1 MSRAKSI
8 GNVYAELAVRDKMSM
23 GLQRAGRAL
32 SKFNK
37 QAVGMGSRALAA
49 GVAAASATLIVGT
62 KRTLA
67 MGAELDHLS
76 TQTGMAVT
84 SLMKLGQA
92 YKDNGK
98 DAKSVSKDVGKM
110 QKVISG
116 SADGSITDD
125 PIAKLGMSAKDLM
138 KLSPEDQF
146 FKIGQAI
153 AAIENPAERTARAME
168 IFGKGGAGLITVF
181 KGSNLDDVN
190 ASLGRMPMLM
200 QKFSKE
206 MERADTLLGRLPNK
220 SDQFFVGFT
229 AGIVGHILPGL
240 EEINKKDFTELG
252 ENLGRTIGRGVQS
265 LRDGTFWEV
274 VGLRAL
280 AWAIDVGKYITSV
293 FGAAFEVVF
302 DKAKNTFKDMMGGFA
317 MILGNDA
324 GKEKY
329 FKEFASREN
338 KTFEQS
344 YDAKMREG
352 SKNADFFR
360 QMADEIW
367 NNQEIQTV
375 GDDIGKSIE
384 EAQSEDLAES
394 QKPRTQSWESASAQ
408 VSDMQSR
415 GLSYG
420 REGIPNLVKDQ
431 AAAVKGLFEM
441 VKTAIN
447 KGDIIFT
454 GA

>member
-8 GNVYAELAVRDKMSM
+8 GNVYAELSVRDKMTM
-23 GLQRAGRAL
+23 GLQRAGRSL

-37 QAVGMGSRALAA
+37 QAVGMGGKALAA
-49 GVAAASATLIVGT
+49 GMAAASATLIVGT

-76 TQTGMAVT
+76 TQTGMTVS

-116 SADGSITDD
+116 SADGSMVDD

-138 KLSPEDQF
+138 RLSPEEQF

-181 KGSNLDDVN
+181 KGSNLNDVN
-190 ASLGRMPMLM
+190 RSLGRMPMLM

-220 SDQFFVGFT
+220 SDQFFTGFT

-252 ENLGRTIGRGVQS
+252 ERLGNAIGKGIQS

-302 DKAKNTFKDMMGGFA
+302 DKAKNTAYEIFSKIPG
-317 MILGNDA
+317 LGV
-324 GKEKY
+324 KEISEDEKS
-329 FKEFASREN
+329 KQR
-338 KTFEQS
+338 TFEES
-344 YDAKMREG
+344 YDARMREG

-360 QMADEIW
+360 KMADELW
-367 NNQEIQTV
+367 DKENAKNAGNEIRLAMRKP
-375 GDDIGKSIE
+375 GDDLLPE
-384 EAQSEDLAES
+384 AES
-394 QKPRTQSWESASAQ
+394 QKARTQSWESASAQ

-420 REGIPNLVKDQ
+420 REGIPNIVKDQ
-431 AAAVKGLFEM
+431 AAAVKGLFEI
-441 VKTAIN
+441 VKAAIN